1 MEVEECSKESEMPE
15 INFNSEIFLIKKSLV
30 NVFFTSKD
38 NNTHRSA
45 GACTIKLFTA
55 VNYGFA

>member
-15 INFNSEIFLIKKSLV
+15 INFNSEMFSDLKKLSKC
-30 NVFFTSKD
+30 FFTSKD